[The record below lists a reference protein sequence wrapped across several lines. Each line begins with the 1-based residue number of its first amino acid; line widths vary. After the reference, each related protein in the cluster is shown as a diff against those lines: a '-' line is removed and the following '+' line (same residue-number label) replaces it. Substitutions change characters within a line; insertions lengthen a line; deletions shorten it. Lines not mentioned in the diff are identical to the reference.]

1 MRRRAGGANVPRT
14 RPRLHATTSIAAVM
28 TTATQPAGH
37 AGAALDHHVGPLFA
51 DLDKEI
57 AATRIMLA
65 AVPDGRGDWKP
76 HPKSMS
82 LARLASHI
90 AESSTYVTG
99 LLATTEYDMAAS
111 GGFGGATL
119 DSTAE
124 ILALFDRTTTEMRA
138 ALAAATPER
147 LDEAWT
153 LRAGDQVFVR
163 APRRA
168 LVRDWGI
175 SHLVHHRAQL
185 GVYLRLLDVHVPGMY
200 GPSADD
206 AATTGG

>member
-1 MRRRAGGANVPRT
+1 MTAAPASAVP
-14 RPRLHATTSIAAVM
+14 S
-28 TTATQPAGH
+28 
-37 AGAALDHHVGPLFA
+37 LDHHVGALFA
-51 DLDKEI
+51 DLDREI
-57 AATRIMLA
+57 AATRTMLA

-82 LARLASHI
+82 LGRLASHV
-90 AESSTYVTG
+90 AESSTYVVG
-99 LLATTEYDMAAS
+99 VLATTEYDMAVS
-111 GGFGGATL
+111 GRFGGAML
-119 DSTAE
+119 GSTAE
-124 ILALFDRTTTEMRA
+124 ILELFDRTTSEMRA
-138 ALAAATPER
+138 AIAAATPES
-147 LDEAWT
+147 LDVEWT

-200 GPSADD
+200 GPSADEE
-206 AATTGG
+206 AAMRG